1 MRKIRFFAVVL
12 CVFLTVS
19 GYAQTSGN
27 EAEYPKAGFF
37 FGAGISSGI
46 FTSDKLAV
54 YSDYDITRLNP
65 AKIGAYYELPLGIG
79 NFFAGLEGGFAS
91 KSLFGG
97 GGKVDFLPINLNAT
111 FAFGIADL
119 IYVGPSLKAGI
130 LGLLGHEE
138 YNFLPLLGAA
148 LDLEV
153 RYKYFPLSVY
163 GQAGVN
169 MYPTSN
175 GMNLLPTVEAGV
187 RIPRGAFGSSGQ
199 SAQSTRSGGT
209 GAGTGVGAGAGAGA
223 GTGAGTGLT
232 DGTGTGT
239 GVGTG
244 TGTGVGTAAPPVI
257 PPVRTPFQFT
267 PTTTSRIITLEDGRQ
282 GLFSSVYFEPDTGV
296 LIERYRPVLEEA
308 GQLLAANPNL
318 KLTLRTYTALFGT
331 AAGRLQVSMERGEF
345 CRDYFVAN
353 YGIASS
359 RITIEP
365 YGSER
370 EPLSARTDDWVSYR
384 CAELIITE

>member
-1 MRKIRFFAVVL
+1 MRKNRFFAIVL
-12 CVFLTVS
+12 GVLLTVS
-19 GYAQTSGN
+19 GYSQTGRN

-37 FGAGISSGI
+37 FGAGVSSGI

-97 GGKVDFLPINLNAT
+97 GGQVDFLPINLNAT

-119 IYVGPSLKAGI
+119 IYVGPSLKAGV

-148 LDLEV
+148 LDLEL
-153 RYKYFPLSVY
+153 RYRYFPLSVY

-169 MYPTSN
+169 LYPTASGIN
-175 GMNLLPTVEAGV
+175 ALPTVEAGV

-199 SAQSTRSGGT
+199 TAQSTRSGGT
-209 GAGTGVGAGAGAGA
+209 SAGTGGAGA
-223 GTGAGTGLT
+223 GTGGGTGSSLT
-232 DGTGTGT
+232 GGTDTVTGGTPPPPPPP
-239 GVGTG
+239 
-244 TGTGVGTAAPPVI
+244 PPV
-257 PPVRTPFQFT
+257 PPPFPLT
-267 PTTTSRIITLEDGRQ
+267 PTAPSRIITLEAGRQ

-308 GQLLAANPNL
+308 GQLLAANPQL
-318 KLTLRTYTALFGT
+318 QLTLRTYTALFGT
-331 AAGRLQVSMERGEF
+331 YDGRYMVSMERGQF
-345 CRDYFVAN
+345 CRDYFIEN
-353 YGIASS
+353 YGIAPS